1 MPATA
6 LQLEQWPIGRL
17 VEYERNPR
25 KNDDVVDRMAQAI
38 MEFGFRIPIVA
49 RSDGLV
55 VDGHLRLKAA
65 RVLGLDRGAISA
77 GLMGYNGCLV
87 GCAFSVFLGQPVYAA
102 TEVSAHCTQAD
113 LWMSAHGRVYDVT
126 RLLADGKHPGGAK
139 SAGPAPPGWIEIVWT
154 N

>member
-1 MPATA
+1 MPANA

-65 RVLGLDRGAISA
+65 RALGLDTVPVVLADALSETQIK
-77 GLMGYNGCLV
+77 
-87 GCAFSVFLGQPVYAA
+87 AF
-102 TEVSAHCTQAD
+102 
-113 LWMSAHGRVYDVT
+113 
-126 RLLADGKHPGGAK
+126 RLLANQ
-139 SAGPAPPGWIEIVWT
+139 SANWAEWDEALLSAELT
-154 N
+154 D